1 MTVMSEPWADRVA
14 ASIVRT
20 DWPEPSSGQGFVVA
34 GGYIVT
40 AAHCAPSQAWTDE
53 VSEGELLAARNSRG
67 DTILLRP
74 VFSDPCHDLAV
85 LQVNDEGDSDG
96 LRGIPGLAIQ
106 WRISPDFT
114 AGALFTHDRGLVPVS
129 LEVPPVFIGTPR
141 VAFTAEAPINGGTSG
156 GPCLTE
162 KGRVLTPVSFT
173 DSPDNCT
180 GYGAALGVSL
190 PRWLAVEIWR
200 AERDLG

>member
-1 MTVMSEPWADRVA
+1 MSEPSADRIA
-14 ASIVRT
+14 ESIVRT
-20 DWPEPSSGQGFVVA
+20 EWPEPSSGQGFVVA

-40 AAHCAPSQAWTDE
+40 AAHCVPAQPWTDG
-53 VSEGELLAARNSRG
+53 VNEGEMLAAKNSHG

-85 LQVNDEGDSDG
+85 LQIHDEGDGDG
-96 LRGIPGLAIQ
+96 LKGMTALAIQ
-106 WRISPDFT
+106 WRTSPDLM

-129 LEVPPVFIGTPR
+129 LEVPPVFMGTPR

-162 KGRVLTPVSFT
+162 NGRVLSLVSFT
-173 DSPDNCT
+173 GSPDHCT
-180 GYGAALGVSL
+180 GYGAALGLSL
-190 PRWLAVEIWR
+190 PRWLAAEIRR
-200 AERDLG
+200 AERELS

>member
-1 MTVMSEPWADRVA
+1 MTDSER
-14 ASIVRT
+14 S
-20 DWPEPSSGQGFVVA
+20 
-34 GGYIVT
+34 YIKRHPYRELIRGR
-40 AAHCAPSQAWTDE
+40 ARPLGW
-53 VSEGELLAARNSRG
+53 VSRA
-67 DTILLRP
+67 TTPTPPYPRP
-74 VFSDPCHDLAV
+74 QSVQRMGSTSPCHDLAV
-85 LQVNDEGDSDG
+85 LQVHDEGDSDG
-96 LRGIPGLAIQ
+96 LRGIPSLAIQ

-114 AGALFTHDRGLVPVS
+114 AGALFTHDRGLVPVL

-173 DSPDNCT
+173 GSPDHCT